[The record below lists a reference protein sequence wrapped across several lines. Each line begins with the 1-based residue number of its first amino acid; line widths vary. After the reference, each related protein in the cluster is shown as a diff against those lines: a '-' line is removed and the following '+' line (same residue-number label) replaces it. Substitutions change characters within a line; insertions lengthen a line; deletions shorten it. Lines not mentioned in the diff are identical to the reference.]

1 MNLMPLVTYW
11 QKIYCPKSTNKY
23 IGVKMGDGIVYLVGA
38 GPGDPDL
45 ISVKGLRIIEIADV
59 IVFDRLVDKRLLD
72 KSRND
77 AILIDVGKGRDFKHM
92 DQISINELLVSEAT
106 KGRTVLRLKG
116 GDPFIFGRGSEEAI
130 VLADK
135 GIKFE
140 IVPGVSSAVAVP
152 AYAGIPLTHRGLS
165 SKITIVTGSQDP
177 NKRQSDVDW
186 KSIALDK
193 GTIVILMGWDNLK
206 EILFCLTSNGMPEET
221 LAAVIQW
228 GTEPYQT
235 VVKGTVNTIYQKSL
249 DASITAPV
257 TVVLGEV
264 VGISSQI
271 DWFNGETV

>member
-92 DQISINELLVSEAT
+92 DQISINELLISEAV

-116 GDPFIFGRGSEEAI
+116 GDPFIYGRGSEEAI

-177 NKRQSDVDW
+177 NKSQSDVDW
-186 KSIALDK
+186 ESIALDK
-193 GTIVILMGWDNLK
+193 GTIVILMAWDNLK

>member
-1 MNLMPLVTYW
+1 MPLVTYW

-77 AILIDVGKGRDFKHM
+77 AILIDVGKGRDFKQM
-92 DQISINELLVSEAT
+92 DQISINELLISEAV
-106 KGRTVLRLKG
+106 KGRTVLRLNG

-193 GTIVILMGWDNLK
+193 GTIVILMGWNNLK

>member
-1 MNLMPLVTYW
+1 
-11 QKIYCPKSTNKY
+11 
-23 IGVKMGDGIVYLVGA
+23 MGYGIVYLVGA

-45 ISVKGLRIIEIADV
+45 ISVKGLSIIQIADV

-72 KSRND
+72 NARND
-77 AILIDVGKGRDFKHM
+77 AILIDVGKGRDFKYM

-116 GDPFIFGRGSEEAI
+116 GDPFIFGRGSEEAM
-130 VLADK
+130 VLSDK
-135 GIKFE
+135 GIRFE
-140 IVPGVSSAVAVP
+140 IVPGISSAMAVP

-177 NKRQSDVDW
+177 NKSQSDVDW
-186 KSIALDK
+186 KSLAFDK

-206 EILFCLTSNGMPEET
+206 EILFYLTSNGMPEET

-235 VVKGTVNTIYQKSL
+235 VVRGTVGTIYQQSL
-249 DASITAPV
+249 EASITAPA
-257 TVVLGEV
+257 TVVLGKV

-271 DWFNGETV
+271 DWFNVETV